1 MIQQEESSPLKGLIY
16 WVGLVLVVTGALSL
30 LYIAIIVVQLIQA
43 PAESELI
50 GWVAASFS
58 NDELLFA
65 GHIDQTAFEIRAND
79 KLQFMLLGL
88 FGLIALSILTRVVA
102 GLITSGVGLIK
113 FSKAGETADNASADK
128 MRGMRGRSS

>member
-30 LYIAIIVVQLIQA
+30 LYIAIIVVQMIQA

-50 GWVAASFS
+50 GWLAASFS
-58 NDELLFA
+58 DDELLLA
-65 GHIDQTAFEIRAND
+65 GHIDEAAFEIHANH

-102 GLITSGVGLIK
+102 RLITSGVALIR
-113 FSKAGETADNASADK
+113 FSKADETADNRGADK
-128 MRGMRGRSS
+128 TRGMRGLSR